1 MVSNADL
8 ILTKNHILQKVNHL
22 LATLQTK
29 QQHHLESFSVQLPG
43 QAISSSPKISKGE
56 NYKGL
61 PYLILDYPRFFE
73 KENICAIRTMFWW
86 GNFISVTLHLSG
98 IYKQETEEK
107 LIKLYPNPAVAYVT
121 FDIQKDISKG
131 YSIQIYNFLGKKMNE
146 TQNIIQKTTVLLDEF
161 NRGVYIYHLRDQNG
175 KIIESGKFQVSK

>member
-1 MVSNADL
+1 M
-8 ILTKNHILQKVNHL
+8 
-22 LATLQTK
+22 
-29 QQHHLESFSVQLPG
+29 G
-43 QAISSSPKISKGE
+43 QVARSSSTK
-56 NYKGL
+56 
-61 PYLILDYPRFFE
+61 
-73 KENICAIRTMFWW
+73 
-86 GNFISVTLHLSG
+86 
-98 IYKQETEEK
+98 ETEEK

-121 FDIQKDISKG
+121 FDIHKDISKG